1 MWTSDTGAFTE
12 DHAPSTI
19 VPVGMSVAEPA
30 SYKQSIPPIG
40 LSLERHTKAVPSDG
54 LYYVLLGGEV
64 KGKFRNKNAA
74 LELYRE
80 LLRDSGYKPPRIET
94 ATARNEAVEGY
105 LDAKESYWGDSH
117 KHTRRGGKGG
127 Y

>member
-1 MWTSDTGAFTE
+1 MAKRT
-12 DHAPSTI
+12 
-19 VPVGMSVAEPA
+19 AEFA
-30 SYKQSIPPIG
+30 SYKQSIPNTG
-40 LSLERHTKAVPSDG
+40 LSLERHTKSVPGDG
-54 LYYVLLGGEV
+54 FYYVLLGGEI
-64 KGKFRNKNAA
+64 KGRFRNKNAA

-80 LLRDSGYKPPRIET
+80 VLKTIGYTPPPVEK

>member
-1 MWTSDTGAFTE
+1 M
-12 DHAPSTI
+12 
-19 VPVGMSVAEPA
+19 AESA

-40 LSLERHTKAVPSDG
+40 LSLERHTKAVPGDG
-54 LYYVLLGGEV
+54 YYYVLLNGEI
-64 KGKFRNKNAA
+64 KGRFRNKNAA

-80 LLRDSGYKPPRIET
+80 MLKTTDYTPPPVEK
-94 ATARNEAVEGY
+94 AAARNEAVEGY

>member
-1 MWTSDTGAFTE
+1 
-12 DHAPSTI
+12 
-19 VPVGMSVAEPA
+19 VGNGVAEPA

-40 LSLERHTKAVPSDG
+40 LSLERHTKAVPGDG
-54 LYYVLLGGEV
+54 YYYVLLYGEI
-64 KGKFRNKNAA
+64 KGRFRNKNAA
-74 LELYRE
+74 LDLYRE
-80 LLRDSGYKPPRIET
+80 VLRTTGYTPPPVEK
-94 ATARNEAVEGY
+94 AAARNEAVEDY

>member
-1 MWTSDTGAFTE
+1 VVNG
-12 DHAPSTI
+12 
-19 VPVGMSVAEPA
+19 VAEPA

-40 LSLERHTKAVPSDG
+40 LSLERHTKAVPGDG
-54 LYYVLLGGEV
+54 YYYVLLKGEI
-64 KGKFRNKNAA
+64 KGRFRNKNAA

-80 LLRDSGYKPPRIET
+80 VLKTIDYTPPPVEKIT
-94 ATARNEAVEGY
+94 PRNEAVEGY
-105 LDAKESYWGDSH
+105 LDATESYWGDSH